1 MADWSLREKL
11 QPSLLDRLTDDEPS
25 KQVESASSQVIS
37 ERAFKEAVIRDLAWL
52 LNTVALDVTED
63 LEAYPEV
70 QHSVL
75 NYGMPDLTGQAAYSI
90 DVRELEKTVR
100 EAILEFEP
108 RVIRDNLNVK
118 VRLNRQDMS
127 HNALSFDI
135 RGAVFGQPAPFQV
148 ILRSK
153 LDLESGEFQVNEA
166 SR

>member
-25 KQVESASSQVIS
+25 KQVESTSSQIIN
-37 ERAFKEAVIRDLAWL
+37 ERQFKEAVIRDLAWL

-70 QHSVL
+70 AHSVL
-75 NYGMPDLTGQAAYSI
+75 NYGMPDLTGQVAYSI
-90 DVRELEKTVR
+90 DVRALEKTVR
-100 EAILEFEP
+100 EAIVAYEP
-108 RVIRDNLNVK
+108 RVLDDHLRVK
-118 VRLNRQDMS
+118 LHLDRAAMS

-135 RGAVFGQPAPFQV
+135 RGAVFGQPVPFQV

-153 LDLESGEFQVNEA
+153 LDLESGEFQVTEA